1 MSMTREIRFLADTF
15 KNKNVTFQLVFPNY
29 QTSTPESVKS
39 FVRKYGLGLPWS
51 IDDGQIMTR
60 SYNVT
65 ITPQVIVID
74 QESQRIIYSGMITDE
89 YVALGKRKRTKVN
102 HILYSVINDFL
113 TGEADDFVH
122 NQPVGCF
129 IIKTALNL
137 TDN

>member
-1 MSMTREIRFLADTF
+1 MAMTREIRFLADTF
-15 KNKNVTFQLVFPNY
+15 EKKNVTFQLIFPNY
-29 QTSTPESVKS
+29 QASTPATIKS
-39 FVRKYGLGLPWS
+39 FTQKYGLELPWS
-51 IDDGQIMTR
+51 IDEGQIMTR
-60 SYNVT
+60 SYHVT

-129 IIKTALNL
+129 IIRSGT
-137 TDN
+137 